1 MQTTL
6 TVQGM
11 TCGGCAKSVE
21 RAINELAGISSV
33 AVDWQ
38 AGQVVV
44 SHDETVSQADIIGV
58 IDDAGFDVAN
68 P

>member
-21 RAINELAGISSV
+21 RAINELTGISSV

-44 SHDETVSQADIIGV
+44 SHDDTVSQADIIGA
-58 IDDAGFDVAN
+58 IEDAGFDVV
-68 P
+68 

>member
-21 RAINELAGISSV
+21 RALGELSGVSSV

-44 SHDETVSQADIIGV
+44 AHDEAVSQADIVSV
-58 IDDAGFDVAN
+58 IEDAGFEVV
-68 P
+68 

>member
-1 MQTTL
+1 MQITL

-11 TCGGCAKSVE
+11 TCGGCASSVE
-21 RAINELAGISSV
+21 RALGELAGVSSV

-44 SHDETVSQADIIGV
+44 SHDETVTQADIVEAIE
-58 IDDAGFDVAN
+58 DAGFEVLN
-68 P
+68 L

>member
-1 MQTTL
+1 MQTSTFS
-6 TVQGM
+6 VSGM

-21 RAINELAGISSV
+21 RALGELSGVSSV

-44 SHDETVSQADIIGV
+44 VHDETVSQADITGA
-58 IDDAGFDVAN
+58 IDDTGFEVV
-68 P
+68 

>member
-33 AVDWQ
+33 AVDWR
-38 AGQVVV
+38 ADQVVV
-44 SHDETVSQADIIGV
+44 SHDDTVSQADITGAIE
-58 IDDAGFDVAN
+58 DAGFEVV
-68 P
+68 